1 LTYIK
6 RLPHGALEF
15 LAVLG
20 GFAALTIALTYPLA
34 FNLGLIGYKLHVAG
48 DPQYSVWNVAWVAHA
63 LTNDPLNV
71 FNANIFFPHSW
82 TLIYSEANLMAGA
95 LGAPVYWLTRNA
107 YATHN
112 FVVLSSFV
120 LSAIGTYYLVRYL
133 VNDRRAAVVGALCF
147 AYCPYVFGHLPHIQL
162 LMTAG
167 IPFSLLAFHRLAD
180 RPSPLRGVAL
190 GTAMGLQG
198 LACAYY
204 AVFLALV
211 IGIAVFVTAAWRKTW
226 ADRRYWL
233 AIAVAAT
240 VAIAVVAPLFL
251 PYVVLQRD
259 TGFGRALE
267 QSRRWSAN
275 WLSYATSAMYAS
287 SWLHAGRTGWTDVLF
302 PGLLAT
308 IFGLVG
314 IMAIRRTTGIQRYYV
329 ALYAV
334 IAGFALWESFGPKA
348 GLYTLTYYTVPAF
361 TFLRAPSRF
370 GILVTFGL
378 AIIAAITFARLLERS
393 RRATLLATAS
403 IALGVVE
410 SSAPVPWTPNPPI
423 APVYHYLADLPRAAL
438 IEFPL
443 YSKARNFMRT
453 RYMVASTVH
462 WKPLVN
468 AYSDLT
474 PAAFDTS
481 RDVLA
486 SFPSNEAFAR
496 MPEGVRYAIFH
507 VEEYR
512 KNNVLAELEGRL
524 TAFSPHLKRV
534 FADDTTWLYEIDA
547 VSAARLRR
555 SPSTKIAGR

>member
-1 LTYIK
+1 LTHLR
-6 RLPHGALEF
+6 RLSPGALEF

-20 GFAALTIALTYPLA
+20 GFTALTVALTYPLA
-34 FNLGLIGYKLHVAG
+34 FNLAHVGYKLHVAG

-63 LTNDPLNV
+63 LINDPLNV
-71 FNANIFFPHSW
+71 FNANIFFPHGR

-95 LGAPVYWLTRNA
+95 LGAPIYWLTRDA

-133 VNDRRAAVVGALCF
+133 VSDRRAAVVGALCF

-167 IPFSLLAFHRLAD
+167 IPFSFLAFHRLAD

-204 AVFLALV
+204 AVFLTLV
-211 IGIAVFVTAAWRKTW
+211 IGIAVVVTAAWRKTW
-226 ADRRYWL
+226 ADRSYWL

-251 PYVVLQRD
+251 PYVFLQRD
-259 TGFGRALE
+259 TGFGRALVE
-267 QSRRWSAN
+267 SRRWSAN

-287 SWLHAGRTGWTDVLF
+287 SWLHAGRAGWTDVLF
-302 PGLLAT
+302 PGLLET
-308 IFGLVG
+308 TFGLVG
-314 IMAIRRTTGIQRYYV
+314 ILAIRWTTGVRRYYV

-334 IAGFALWESFGPKA
+334 IAGFALWQSFGPKA
-348 GLYTLTYYTVPAF
+348 GLYTLTYYAVPAF

-378 AIIAAITFARLLERS
+378 CIIASITVARLLERS
-393 RRATLLATAS
+393 RRATLFATALM
-403 IALGVVE
+403 ALGVIE

-423 APVYHYLADLPRAAL
+423 APVYHYLADLPKAGL

-474 PAAFDTS
+474 PAEFDTS

-486 SFPSNEAFAR
+486 SFPSQEAFAR
-496 MPEGVRYAIFH
+496 MPDGVRYAIFH

-512 KNNVLAELEGRL
+512 KNNVLAELERRL
-524 TAFSPHLKRV
+524 TEFGPQLKRLY
-534 FADDTTWLYEIDA
+534 ADEKMWLYEFEV
-547 VSAARLRR
+547 VSAAQLRR
-555 SPSTKIAGR
+555 SPSTKTAGR

>member
-1 LTYIK
+1 LNYIR
-6 RLPHGALEF
+6 RLGLGALEF
-15 LAVLG
+15 LAALA
-20 GFAALTIALTYPLA
+20 GFTALTAALTYPLA
-34 FNLGLIGYKLHVAG
+34 FNLGSVGYKLHVAG

-63 LTNDPLNV
+63 LINDPVNV
-71 FNANIFFPHSW
+71 FNANIFFPHGR

-112 FVVLSSFV
+112 FVVLLSFV

-167 IPFSLLAFHRLAD
+167 IPLSFLAFHRLAD
-180 RPSPLRGVAL
+180 RPSPLRGAAL

-204 AVFLALV
+204 AVFLVLV

-226 ADRRYWL
+226 TDRSYWL
-233 AIAVAAT
+233 AIAVAAV
-240 VAIAVVAPLFL
+240 VAIAIVAPLFL
-251 PYVVLQRD
+251 PYVFLQRD
-259 TGFGRALE
+259 TGFGRALAE
-267 QSRRWSAN
+267 SRRWSAN
-275 WLSYATSAMYAS
+275 WLSYTTSAMYAS
-287 SWLHAGRTGWTDVLF
+287 SWLHAGRAGWTDVLF
-302 PGLLAT
+302 PGLLET

-314 IMAIRRTTGIQRYYV
+314 IVAIRRTTGVRRYYV
-329 ALYAV
+329 ALYTV
-334 IAGFALWESFGPKA
+334 IAGFALWQSFGPKA

-378 AIIAAITFARLLERS
+378 CILASITVARLLERF
-393 RRATLLATAS
+393 RRATLFATAL
-403 IALGVVE
+403 IALGMVE
-410 SSAPVPWTPNPPI
+410 SAAPVPWTPNPPI
-423 APVYHYLADLPRAAL
+423 APVYHYLADLPQAGL

-474 PAAFDTS
+474 PAEFDTS
-481 RDVLA
+481 QDLLA

-496 MPEGVRYAIFH
+496 MPDGVRYAIFH

-524 TAFSPHLKRV
+524 TEFGPHLKRLY
-534 FADDTTWLYEIDA
+534 ADDNTWLYEIDA

-555 SPSTKIAGR
+555 SPSTKTAGR

>member
-1 LTYIK
+1 LTYIR
-6 RLPHGALEF
+6 RLSLGALEF

-20 GFAALTIALTYPLA
+20 GFAALTVALTYPLA
-34 FNLGLIGYKLHVAG
+34 FNLGRVGYKLHVAG
-48 DPQYSVWNVAWVAHA
+48 DPQYSVWNVAWVAYA
-63 LTNDPLNV
+63 LVNDPLNV
-71 FNANIFFPHSW
+71 FNANIFFPHGG
-82 TLIYSEANLMAGA
+82 TLIYSEANLLAGA
-95 LGAPVYWLTRNA
+95 LGAPVYWLTRSA

-112 FVVLSSFV
+112 FVVLLSFG

-167 IPFSLLAFHRLAD
+167 IPFSFLAFHRLAD
-180 RPSPLRGVAL
+180 RPSVLRGVAL

-211 IGIAVFVTAAWRKTW
+211 IGITVFVTAAWRRTW

-233 AIAVAAT
+233 AIAVAAALA
-240 VAIAVVAPLFL
+240 VAIVAPLFL
-251 PYVVLQRD
+251 PYVFMQRD

-267 QSRRWSAN
+267 ESRRWSAN

-287 SWLHAGRTGWTDVLF
+287 SWLHGGKTGWTDVLF
-302 PGLLAT
+302 PGLLET
-308 IFGLVG
+308 LFGLAG
-314 IMAIRRTTGIQRYYV
+314 IVAVRRTTGVRRYYV
-329 ALYAV
+329 VLYAV
-334 IAGFALWESFGPKA
+334 ITGFALWQSFGPKA

-378 AIIAAITFARLLERS
+378 CIIASITVARLLERS
-393 RRATLLATAS
+393 RHATLLA
-403 IALGVVE
+403 IALLALAIVE
-410 SSAPVPWTPNPPI
+410 SAAPVPWTPNPPI
-423 APVYHYLADLPRAAL
+423 APVYHYLAELPQAGL

-443 YSKARNFMRT
+443 YSHARNFMRT

-474 PAAFDTS
+474 PAEFDTS
-481 RDVLA
+481 RDALA
-486 SFPSNEAFAR
+486 SFPSREAFAR
-496 MPEGVRYAIFH
+496 MPDGVRYAIFH
-507 VEEYR
+507 VDEYR

-524 TAFSPHLKRV
+524 TEFGPHLRRLYGDER
-534 FADDTTWLYEIDA
+534 AWLYEIDG

-555 SPSTKIAGR
+555 RPSTKTGGR